1 MDLVL
6 SQRIGHPVGASSP
19 HPVSPRR
26 APVPEHLVPV
36 LAQLLTGA
44 PDTSACRKL
53 NMSPRTF
60 SRRVAELL
68 DHIGVESRFQAGV
81 EAVRRGWIPQ
91 ILDHSQRT
99 AAAGVRRAPAR
110 R

>member
-6 SQRIGHPVGASSP
+6 SQRVGHPGGVSP

-44 PDTSACRKL
+44 PDTAACRRL

-81 EAVRRGWIPQ
+81 EAVRRGWVSQ
-91 ILDHSQRT
+91 VLDHPQRT
-99 AAAGVRRAPAR
+99 TAPGVRRTPTLR
-110 R
+110 